1 MSGAVGS
8 NPNLTV
14 RGLPVFCD
22 FSNLFF
28 KSSTFI
34 ISSTPLD
41 IIFYLLFYT
50 FHFYSLPKIIIFF
63 VRPYAYGTC
72 NIFTVFLDLNFNFLS
87 AYLYKLFFKLFY

>member
-22 FSNLFF
+22 LSSLFF

-41 IIFYLLFYT
+41 IIFICSSIT

-63 VRPYAYGTC
+63 IRPYAYGNYFTFIC
-72 NIFTVFLDLNFNFLS
+72 FRFRFKFSIF
-87 AYLYKLFFKLFY
+87 